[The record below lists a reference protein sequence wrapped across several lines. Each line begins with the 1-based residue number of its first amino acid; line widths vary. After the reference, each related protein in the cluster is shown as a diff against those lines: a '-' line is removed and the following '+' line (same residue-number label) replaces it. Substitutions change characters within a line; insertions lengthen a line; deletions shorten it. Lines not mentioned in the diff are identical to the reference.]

1 MGEAGG
7 WKTLGSRGHLGEVE
21 HTVSI
26 YNYLKKLNTKQA
38 KQSIL
43 MDPVHHTDLCLT
55 ESWSNSIFK
64 FINKEP

>member
-7 WKTLGSRGHLGEVE
+7 SKTLGSRGHLGKVE
-21 HTVSI
+21 HIVSI
-26 YNYLKKLNTKQA
+26 YNYLKKLNTTQA

-43 MDPVHHTDLCLT
+43 MDPVHHTDLRLT
-55 ESWSNSIFK
+55 ESLSNSILK